1 MSKKLPE
8 HLTKG
13 GPGDQYLGGGKV
25 DTSKWFGDNRM
36 NLSGLDKRIK
46 DQEIYFCAA
55 PFQLLYTDVKGDYG
69 PCSWADTDIFKTN
82 IKDVSIKDWFE
93 NDKKLNQLR
102 TEMTT
107 PGSDLKLTKKSCKSC
122 IKQEKEYGRSRR
134 QASLK
139 IQTNDVG
146 IWPGIRKAVEAFQ
159 HTGRGHI
166 EHKIF
171 EVQIKA
177 FGNQCN
183 LDCYMCH
190 TYDSSTRTTT
200 LNSKEL
206 EGQTVMNDYTVKHG
220 NDMKKLIASVKG
232 ATLEDIVSQIAEIAP
247 WIYNLKLIG
256 GEPLVMKQYYKL
268 LDAMVKS
275 KYANQMFVKFQTN
288 MSVLGKGKYKITD
301 YIKHF
306 RLFEFTVSLDG
317 IGKYDEYIRRRSN
330 WEDIVKNIKTV
341 KQYPNVQINVNGTI
355 SFLSVLR
362 FHQLIEW
369 FDNNKELFKQINW
382 SNIRGPAK
390 LCANVLPDELKKE
403 LIERYENFPDI
414 QNVLKEDNGGLSYL
428 DTIDYLLKIDKYYEG
443 TKWEANLFDVYP
455 ELKKYN
461 GEKRVKKI
469 YSVALNLHDHNT
481 YDGVYHNQRERHTR
495 FKHNLPYH
503 TEAYNHQSD
512 ILNVSDYRL
521 NDEFVEEYWDKNKRD
536 GTNGI
541 LAFTYT
547 FGGIRKCKD
556 KLPQDVFDYDPKKL
570 WDYYLKDDLYFIDH
584 HQSHAAYAFL
594 NSGYKQSDILAI
606 DGIGSKFRCV
616 FFDKDGN
623 LHDLSDKL
631 PIGWLWNHMSGLTG
645 FGTLGASKL
654 MGKVGYGKHSDYY
667 YTVFDVIL
675 GGEITE
681 KKQEHFKEIDVA
693 KHGIDDL
700 AYTLQEFTLDKIREH
715 VYPLKTC
722 DNLCIAGGVAYNGYM
737 NEEFTKHYENVFV
750 PPAVGDEGQAIGTYM
765 HADYML
771 NKNIH
776 QSNLYAGKEYELD
789 FSFDAVTEKVD
800 YKEVAQAIADGKIV
814 GWFQGKSESGNRAL
828 GNRSI
833 LADPRNPN
841 IKNIINHTIKM
852 REDFR
857 PFAPVVLEENYKE
870 YFDTRGGPSPYMSRI
885 CKVKTDKVPGITHV
899 DNTAR
904 IQTINRKDNEKFYDI
919 VNEFYKI
926 TGIPMLLNTSFNCQE
941 PIVETPQQAI
951 RTFKRTALDM
961 LIINNFIVRK
971 ND

>member
-1 MSKKLPE
+1 MNKLPK

-13 GPGDQYLGGGKV
+13 GPGDKYLGDGKV
-25 DTSKWFGDNRM
+25 DTSQWFKKPGIDVGP
-36 NLSGLDKRIK
+36 LEKQIQ
-46 DQEIYFCAA
+46 DQDIFFCGA
-55 PFQLLYTDVKGDYG
+55 PFQLLYTDVTGSYA
-69 PCSWADTDIFKTN
+69 PCSWAQHKPFN
-82 IKDVSIKDWFE
+82 SHIKNVSIKDWFE
-93 NDKKLNQLR
+93 NNPKLNQLR
-102 TEMTT
+102 EEMVT
-107 PGSDLKLTKKSCKSC
+107 PGSNLELAKVSCKSC

-139 IQTNDVG
+139 IQSNDDG
-146 IWPGIRKAVEAFQ
+146 IWAGIRKAVNRYKE
-159 HTGRGHI
+159 TKTGHI
-166 EHKIF
+166 KDRIF

-206 EGQTVMNDYTVKHG
+206 EGQTVMNVWTLKHG
-220 NDMKKLIASVKG
+220 NDLKVNSIKG
-232 ATLEDIVSQIAEIAP
+232 APLQDIIDQIADIAP
-247 WIYNLKLIG
+247 YIYNLKLIG
-256 GEPLVMKQYYKL
+256 GEPLVMKQYYQL
-268 LDAMVKS
+268 LDAIIKTGHARHMKL
-275 KYANQMFVKFQTN
+275 KFQTN
-288 MSVLGKGKYKITD
+288 MSVLGQGKYKITD
-301 YIKHF
+301 YIRHF
-306 RLFEFTVSLDG
+306 QLFEFTVSLDG
-317 IGKYDEYIRRRSN
+317 IGKTDEYIRRRSN
-330 WEDIVKNIKTV
+330 WEDIVKNIKAV

-362 FHQLIEW
+362 FYELINW
-369 FDNNKELFKQINW
+369 FDENKKLFKQINW

-403 LIERYENFPDI
+403 LIPKYENFPDI
-414 QNVLKEDNGGLSYL
+414 QNVLKQDNNGLSYL

-443 TKWEANLFDVYP
+443 TKWEANLFDVFP

-469 YSVALNLHDHNT
+469 YSIALNLHDHNT
-481 YDGVYHNQRERHTR
+481 YDGVFHNQRERYTR

-503 TEAYNHQSD
+503 AEAYNHQSD
-512 ILNVSDYRL
+512 ILNPGDYRL
-521 NDEFVEEYWDKNKRD
+521 NNEFVREYWDTNKRD

-547 FGGIRKCKD
+547 YGGIRMCKD
-556 KLPQDVFDYDPKKL
+556 MLPQDIFNYDPKKL
-570 WDYYLKDDLYFIDH
+570 WDYYLKNDLYFIDH

-623 LHDLSDKL
+623 LIDLSDKL

-667 YTVFDVIL
+667 YNVFETIL
-675 GGEITE
+675 AGEITE
-681 KKQEHFKEIDVA
+681 KKQEHFKEIRLDSVE
-693 KHGIDDL
+693 DL
-700 AYTLQEFTLDKIREH
+700 AYTLQEFTLDKIKEH

-776 QSNLYAGKEYELD
+776 KSETFAGKEYEHNIG
-789 FSFDAVTEKVD
+789 EKAD
-800 YKEVAQAIADGKIV
+800 YKMIAQSIADGKIV

-841 IKNIINHTIKM
+841 IKEIINDTIKL

-857 PFAPVVLEENYKE
+857 PFAPAVLEEHYKE
-870 YFDTRGGPSPYMSRI
+870 YFDTRLPSPYMSRI
-885 CKVKTDKVPGITHV
+885 CKVKTDKVPGITHI

-904 IQTINRKDNEKFYDI
+904 IQTVNKEFNEKFYNI
-919 VNEFYKI
+919 INEFYKI
-926 TGIPMLLNTSFNCQE
+926 TGIPMLLNTSFNCRE
-941 PIVETPQQAI
+941 PIVETPEHAI
-951 RTFKRTALDM
+951 RTFKRTALDI
-961 LIINNFIVRK
+961 LVINDRVICK
-971 ND
+971 

>member
-1 MSKKLPE
+1 MNKLPK

-13 GPGDQYLGGGKV
+13 GPGDKYLGDGKV
-25 DTSKWFGDNRM
+25 DTSQWFKKPGIDVGP
-36 NLSGLDKRIK
+36 LEKQIQ
-46 DQEIYFCAA
+46 DQDIFFCGA
-55 PFQLLYTDVKGDYG
+55 PFQLLYTDVTGSYA
-69 PCSWADTDIFKTN
+69 PCSWAQHKPFN
-82 IKDVSIKDWFE
+82 SHIKNVSIKDWFE
-93 NDKKLNQLR
+93 NDPKLNQLR
-102 TEMTT
+102 EEMVT
-107 PGSDLKLTKKSCKSC
+107 PGSNLELARVSCKSC

-139 IQTNDVG
+139 IQSNDDG
-146 IWPGIRKAVEAFQ
+146 IWAGIRKAVNRYKE
-159 HTGRGHI
+159 TKTGHI
-166 EHKIF
+166 KDRIF

-206 EGQTVMNDYTVKHG
+206 EGQTVMNVWTLKHG
-220 NDMKKLIASVKG
+220 NDLKVNSIKG
-232 ATLEDIVSQIAEIAP
+232 APLQDIIDQIADIAP
-247 WIYNLKLIG
+247 YIYNLKLIG
-256 GEPLVMKQYYKL
+256 GEPLVMKQYYQL
-268 LDAMVKS
+268 LDAIIKTGHARHMKL
-275 KYANQMFVKFQTN
+275 KFQTN
-288 MSVLGKGKYKITD
+288 MSVLGQGKYKITD
-301 YIKHF
+301 YIRHF
-306 RLFEFTVSLDG
+306 QLFEFTVSLDG
-317 IGKYDEYIRRRSN
+317 IGKTDEYIRRRSN
-330 WEDIVKNIKTV
+330 WEDIVKNIKAV

-362 FHQLIEW
+362 FYELINW
-369 FDNNKELFKQINW
+369 FDENKKLFKQINW

-403 LIERYENFPDI
+403 LISKYENFPDI
-414 QNVLKEDNGGLSYL
+414 QNVLKQDNNGLSYL

-443 TKWEANLFDVYP
+443 TKWEANLFDVFP

-469 YSVALNLHDHNT
+469 YSIALNLHDHNT
-481 YDGVYHNQRERHTR
+481 YDGVFHNQRERYTR

-503 TEAYNHQSD
+503 AEAYNHQSD
-512 ILNVSDYRL
+512 ILNPGDYRL
-521 NDEFVEEYWDKNKRD
+521 NNEFVREYWDTNKRD

-547 FGGIRKCKD
+547 YGGIRMCKD
-556 KLPQDVFDYDPKKL
+556 MLPQDIFNYDPKKL
-570 WDYYLKDDLYFIDH
+570 WDYYLKNDLYFIDH

-623 LHDLSDKL
+623 LIDLSDKL

-667 YTVFDVIL
+667 YNVFETIL
-675 GGEITE
+675 AGEITE
-681 KKQEHFKEIDVA
+681 KKQEHFKEIRLDSVE
-693 KHGIDDL
+693 DL
-700 AYTLQEFTLDKIREH
+700 AYTLQEFTLDKIKEH

-765 HADYML
+765 HCDCVVNNNIHKSETFAGQEYEHNVGTQADY
-771 NKNIH
+771 KKI
-776 QSNLYAGKEYELD
+776 
-789 FSFDAVTEKVD
+789 
-800 YKEVAQAIADGKIV
+800 AQEIADGKIV

-841 IKNIINHTIKM
+841 IKDIINHTIKM

-857 PFAPVVLEENYKE
+857 PFAPAVLEEHYKE
-870 YFDTRGGPSPYMSRI
+870 YFDTRLPSPYMSRI
-885 CKVKTDKVPGITHV
+885 CKVKTDKVPGITHI

-904 IQTINRKDNEKFYDI
+904 IQTVNKEFNEKFYNI
-919 VNEFYKI
+919 INEFYKI
-926 TGIPMLLNTSFNCQE
+926 TGIPMLLNTSFNCRE
-941 PIVETPQQAI
+941 PIVETPEHAI
-951 RTFKRTALDM
+951 RTFKRTALDI
-961 LIINNFIVRK
+961 LVINDRVICK
-971 ND
+971 

>member
-1 MSKKLPE
+1 MNKLPK

-13 GPGDQYLGGGKV
+13 GPGDKYLGDGKV
-25 DTSKWFGDNRM
+25 DTSQWFKKPGIDVGP
-36 NLSGLDKRIK
+36 LEKQIQ
-46 DQEIYFCAA
+46 DQDIFFCGA
-55 PFQLLYTDVKGDYG
+55 PFQLLYTDVTGSYA
-69 PCSWADTDIFKTN
+69 PCSWAQHKPFN
-82 IKDVSIKDWFE
+82 SHIKNVSIKDWFE
-93 NDKKLNQLR
+93 NDPKLNQLR
-102 TEMTT
+102 EEMVT
-107 PGSDLKLTKKSCKSC
+107 PGSNLELAKVSCKSC

-139 IQTNDVG
+139 IQSNDDG
-146 IWPGIRKAVEAFQ
+146 IWAGIRKAVNRYKE
-159 HTGRGHI
+159 TKTGHI
-166 EHKIF
+166 KDRIF

-206 EGQTVMNDYTVKHG
+206 EGQTVMNVWTLKHG
-220 NDMKKLIASVKG
+220 NDLKVNSIKG
-232 ATLEDIVSQIAEIAP
+232 APLQDIIDQIADIAP
-247 WIYNLKLIG
+247 YIYNLKLIG
-256 GEPLVMKQYYKL
+256 GEPLVMKQYYQL
-268 LDAMVKS
+268 LDAIIKTGHARHMKL
-275 KYANQMFVKFQTN
+275 KFQTN
-288 MSVLGKGKYKITD
+288 MSVLGQGKYKITD
-301 YIKHF
+301 YIRHF
-306 RLFEFTVSLDG
+306 QLFEFTVSLDG
-317 IGKYDEYIRRRSN
+317 IGKTDEYIRRRSN
-330 WEDIVKNIKTV
+330 WEDIVKNIKAV

-362 FHQLIEW
+362 FYELINW
-369 FDNNKELFKQINW
+369 FDENKKLFKQINW

-403 LIERYENFPDI
+403 LIPKYENFPDI
-414 QNVLKEDNGGLSYL
+414 QNVLKQDNNGLSYL

-443 TKWEANLFDVYP
+443 TKWEANLFDVFP

-469 YSVALNLHDHNT
+469 YSIALNLHDHNT
-481 YDGVYHNQRERHTR
+481 YDGVFHNQRERYTR

-503 TEAYNHQSD
+503 AEAYNHQSD
-512 ILNVSDYRL
+512 ILNPGDYRL
-521 NDEFVEEYWDKNKRD
+521 NNEFVREYWDTNKRD

-547 FGGIRKCKD
+547 YGGIRMCKD
-556 KLPQDVFDYDPKKL
+556 MLPQDIFNYDPKKL
-570 WDYYLKDDLYFIDH
+570 WDYYLKNDLYFIDH

-606 DGIGSKFRCV
+606 DGIGSKYRCV
-616 FFDKDGN
+616 FFDKDEN

-654 MGKVGYGKHSDYY
+654 MGKVGYGKYSDYY
-667 YTVFDVIL
+667 YNVFETIL
-675 GGEITE
+675 AGEITE
-681 KKQEHFKEIDVA
+681 KKQKHFKEIKLDN
-693 KHGIDDL
+693 IDDL
-700 AYTLQEFTLDKIREH
+700 AFTLQKFTIDKIKEF
-715 VYPLKTC
+715 VYPLKSC

-776 QSNLYAGKEYELD
+776 KSETFAGKEYEHNIG
-789 FSFDAVTEKVD
+789 EKAD
-800 YKEVAQAIADGKIV
+800 YKMIAQSIADGKIV

-841 IKNIINHTIKM
+841 IKEIINDTIKL

-857 PFAPVVLEENYKE
+857 PFAPAVLEEHYKE
-870 YFDTRGGPSPYMSRI
+870 YFDTRLPSPYMSRI
-885 CKVKTDKVPGITHV
+885 CKVKTDKVPGITHI

-904 IQTINRKDNEKFYDI
+904 IQTVNKEFNEKFYNI
-919 VNEFYKI
+919 INEFYKI
-926 TGIPMLLNTSFNCQE
+926 TGIPMLLNTSFNCRE
-941 PIVETPQQAI
+941 PIVETPEHAI
-951 RTFKRTALDM
+951 RTFKRTALDI
-961 LIINNFIVRK
+961 LVINDRVICK
-971 ND
+971 

>member
-1 MSKKLPE
+1 MNKLPK

-13 GPGDQYLGGGKV
+13 GPGDKYLGDGKV
-25 DTSKWFGDNRM
+25 DTSQWFKKPGIDVGP
-36 NLSGLDKRIK
+36 LEKQIQ
-46 DQEIYFCAA
+46 DQDIFFCGA
-55 PFQLLYTDVKGDYG
+55 PFQLLYTDVTGSYA
-69 PCSWADTDIFKTN
+69 PCSWAQHKPFN
-82 IKDVSIKDWFE
+82 SHIKNVSIKDWFE
-93 NDKKLNQLR
+93 NDPKLNQLR
-102 TEMTT
+102 EEMVT
-107 PGSDLKLTKKSCKSC
+107 PGSNLELARVSCKSC

-139 IQTNDVG
+139 IQSNDDG
-146 IWPGIRKAVEAFQ
+146 IWAGIRKAVNRYKE
-159 HTGRGHI
+159 TKTGHI
-166 EHKIF
+166 KDRIF

-206 EGQTVMNDYTVKHG
+206 EGQTVMNVWTLKHG
-220 NDMKKLIASVKG
+220 NDLKVNSIKG
-232 ATLEDIVSQIAEIAP
+232 APLQDIIDQIADIAP
-247 WIYNLKLIG
+247 YIYNLKLIG
-256 GEPLVMKQYYKL
+256 GEPLVMKQYYQL
-268 LDAMVKS
+268 LDAIIKTGHARHMKL
-275 KYANQMFVKFQTN
+275 KFQTN
-288 MSVLGKGKYKITD
+288 MSVLGQGKYKITD
-301 YIKHF
+301 YIRHF
-306 RLFEFTVSLDG
+306 QLFEFTVSLDG
-317 IGKYDEYIRRRSN
+317 IGKTDEYIRRRSN
-330 WEDIVKNIKTV
+330 WEDIVKNIKAV

-362 FHQLIEW
+362 FYELINW
-369 FDNNKELFKQINW
+369 FDENKKLFKQINW

-403 LIERYENFPDI
+403 LISKYENFPDI
-414 QNVLKEDNGGLSYL
+414 QNVLKQDNNGLSYL

-443 TKWEANLFDVYP
+443 TKWEANLFDVFP

-469 YSVALNLHDHNT
+469 YSIALNLHDHNT
-481 YDGVYHNQRERHTR
+481 YDGVFHNQRERYTR

-503 TEAYNHQSD
+503 AEAYNHQSD
-512 ILNVSDYRL
+512 ILNPGDYRL
-521 NDEFVEEYWDKNKRD
+521 NKEFVREYWDTNKRD

-547 FGGIRKCKD
+547 YGGIRMCKD
-556 KLPQDVFDYDPKKL
+556 MLPQDIFNYDPKKL
-570 WDYYLKDDLYFIDH
+570 WDYYLKNDLYFIDH

-623 LHDLSDKL
+623 LIDLSDKL

-667 YTVFDVIL
+667 YNVFETIL
-675 GGEITE
+675 AGEITE
-681 KKQEHFKEIDVA
+681 KKQEHFKEIRLDSVE
-693 KHGIDDL
+693 DL

-776 QSNLYAGKEYELD
+776 KSETFAGKEYEHNIG
-789 FSFDAVTEKVD
+789 EKAD
-800 YKEVAQAIADGKIV
+800 YKMIAQSIADGKIV

-841 IKNIINHTIKM
+841 IKEIINDTIKL

-857 PFAPVVLEENYKE
+857 PFAPAVLEEHYKE
-870 YFDTRGGPSPYMSRI
+870 YFDTRLPSPYMSRI
-885 CKVKTDKVPGITHV
+885 CKVKTDKVPGITHI

-904 IQTINRKDNEKFYDI
+904 IQTVNKEFNEKFYNI
-919 VNEFYKI
+919 INEFYKI
-926 TGIPMLLNTSFNCQE
+926 TGIPMLLNTSFNCRE
-941 PIVETPQQAI
+941 PIVETPEHAI
-951 RTFKRTALDM
+951 RTFKRTALDI
-961 LIINNFIVRK
+961 LVINDRVICK
-971 ND
+971 

>member
-1 MSKKLPE
+1 MNKLPK

-13 GPGDQYLGGGKV
+13 GPGDKYLGDGKV
-25 DTSKWFGDNRM
+25 DTSQWFKKPGIDVGP
-36 NLSGLDKRIK
+36 LEKQIQ
-46 DQEIYFCAA
+46 DQDIFFCGA
-55 PFQLLYTDVKGDYG
+55 PFQLLYTDVTGSYA
-69 PCSWADTDIFKTN
+69 PCSWAQHKPFN
-82 IKDVSIKDWFE
+82 SHIKNVSIKDWFE
-93 NDKKLNQLR
+93 NDPKLNQLR
-102 TEMTT
+102 EEMIT
-107 PGSDLKLTKKSCKSC
+107 PGSNLELARVSCKSC

-139 IQTNDVG
+139 IQSNDDG
-146 IWPGIRKAVEAFQ
+146 IWAGIRKAVNRYKE
-159 HTGRGHI
+159 TKTGHI
-166 EHKIF
+166 KDRIF

-206 EGQTVMNDYTVKHG
+206 EGQTVMNVWTLKHG
-220 NDMKKLIASVKG
+220 NDLKVNSIKG
-232 ATLEDIVSQIAEIAP
+232 APLQDIIDQIADIAP
-247 WIYNLKLIG
+247 YIYNLKLIG
-256 GEPLVMKQYYKL
+256 GEPLVMKQYYQL
-268 LDAMVKS
+268 LDAIIKTGHARHMKL
-275 KYANQMFVKFQTN
+275 KFQTN
-288 MSVLGKGKYKITD
+288 MSVLGQGKYKITD
-301 YIKHF
+301 YIRHF
-306 RLFEFTVSLDG
+306 QLFEFTVSLDG
-317 IGKYDEYIRRRSN
+317 IGKTDEYIRRRSN
-330 WEDIVKNIKTV
+330 WEDIVKNIKAV

-362 FHQLIEW
+362 FYELINW
-369 FDNNKELFKQINW
+369 FDENKKLFKQINW

-403 LIERYENFPDI
+403 LISKYENFPDI
-414 QNVLKEDNGGLSYL
+414 QNVLKQDNNGLSYL

-443 TKWEANLFDVYP
+443 TKWEANLFDVFP

-461 GEKRVKKI
+461 EEKRVKKI
-469 YSVALNLHDHNT
+469 YSIALNLHDHNT
-481 YDGVYHNQRERHTR
+481 YDGVFHNQRERYTR

-503 TEAYNHQSD
+503 AEAYNHQSD
-512 ILNVSDYRL
+512 ILNPGDYRL
-521 NDEFVEEYWDKNKRD
+521 NNEFVREYWDTNKRD

-547 FGGIRKCKD
+547 YGGIRMCKD
-556 KLPQDVFDYDPKKL
+556 MLPQDIFNYDPKKL
-570 WDYYLKDDLYFIDH
+570 WDYYLKNDLYFIDH

-623 LHDLSDKL
+623 LIDLSDKL

-667 YTVFDVIL
+667 YNVFETIL
-675 GGEITE
+675 AGEITE
-681 KKQEHFKEIDVA
+681 KKQEHFKEIRLDSVE
-693 KHGIDDL
+693 DL

-776 QSNLYAGKEYELD
+776 KSETFAGKEYEHNIG
-789 FSFDAVTEKVD
+789 EKAD
-800 YKEVAQAIADGKIV
+800 YKMIAQSIADGKIV

-841 IKNIINHTIKM
+841 IKEIINDTIKL

-857 PFAPVVLEENYKE
+857 PFAPAVLEEHYKE
-870 YFDTRGGPSPYMSRI
+870 YFDTRLPSPYMSRI
-885 CKVKTDKVPGITHV
+885 CKVKTDKVPGITHI

-904 IQTINRKDNEKFYDI
+904 IQTVNKEFNEKFYNI
-919 VNEFYKI
+919 INEFYKI
-926 TGIPMLLNTSFNCQE
+926 TGIPMLLNTSFNCRE
-941 PIVETPQQAI
+941 PIVETPEHAI
-951 RTFKRTALDM
+951 RTFKRTALDI
-961 LIINNFIVRK
+961 LVINDRVICK
-971 ND
+971 